1 MTVRR
6 ESRLR
11 RVVIERAGW
20 RCEYCRA
27 PQGPTGQTFHLD
39 HIVPEVHGGEWTEEN
54 LALACPH
61 CNLAR
66 GGQESARDPRTG
78 QIVRLFDPRRDVWE
92 RHFGWSPNRSR
103 LMGRTANGR
112 YDSSA
117 ENERGRS
124 TRSSDVVVL
133 DGPDPLKLVA
143 VKGSY

>member
-11 RVVIERAGW
+11 RAVIERAGW

-39 HIVPEVHGGEWTEEN
+39 HIVPEARGGQWTEEN

-66 GGQESARDPRTG
+66 GGQQSAHDPRTG
-78 QIVRLFDPRRDVWE
+78 RMVPCSIRDETFGRDTFVGVQIGHD
-92 RHFGWSPNRSR
+92 
-103 LMGRTANGR
+103 
-112 YDSSA
+112 
-117 ENERGRS
+117 
-124 TRSSDVVVL
+124 
-133 DGPDPLKLVA
+133 
-143 VKGSY
+143 